1 MKQKI
6 LLLLIAIFPL
16 TTTAYNLTRV
26 SVHDPSIVW
35 DSTSNTYYIFGTHR
49 GAAKTKDLMSW
60 TPFKAPWKT
69 NSSNNATSSVAFKT
83 SQTKTVNIGG
93 EEVTFGNF
101 DAHAWSAAY
110 GNYNIDGNLWAPDI
124 IYNKVMKKWCMYLS
138 INGPTWNSS
147 IVLLTADDIEGPYLY
162 QGPVVFSGFFK
173 TDNTTINYKNT
184 DLEFVIGEQTSLPS
198 RYNHNNNGA
207 WGEKWGDYMPHC
219 IDPCIFY
226 DEDGL
231 LWMTYGSWSGGIWM
245 LKLNEENGLRDYNT
259 TYPLTGSGKNITCDP
274 YFGKKIAGGCYV
286 SGEGSYIEYING
298 YYYLFVT
305 NGGLSAAE
313 GYQMRLFRSESPNG
327 PYLDSKGNNAIYT
340 SYKMNYGPNSDTRG
354 VNILGAYGEWG
365 YTTKGNLSERAQG
378 HNSIIAAEDG
388 RTYLIYHTRFQN
400 WEETHQ
406 VRVHQVFQNQDKWL
420 VVAPFEYTGEQI
432 KSEDIATTQQIA
444 NSDIPGYYK
453 ILIHRYGL
461 DHTNKQLTTPVEII
475 INEDGTISGAGNGKW
490 SIIEGTSYIDIT
502 LGGILYK
509 GVIIEQTMEP
519 TEDKCIAFTALSKSG
534 VSIWG
539 HQFEKE
545 VLAEGDFQSA
555 IQAYYNFETTP
566 IVNQFDNTQKV
577 ELFKEGSNT
586 VPSLKSNAIR
596 KSRVLHTNFGA
607 NGNTSYAKF
616 TNPLYNNDLNDG
628 ATISFWVNVLD
639 ENLWDALIAFYNPQ
653 NSSRLYITG
662 NTYVGY
668 NSMINNNNSITWID
682 LNHPNGF
689 NSGNL
694 AFGSWNF
701 ITLTISRTNG
711 IKLYVDGQY
720 KPFQKYDGKI
730 NGSSISNQSAFDYN
744 LIVNHLSSC
753 PNFYIGYGS
762 FWGSTNA
769 LYDELLIYNRVLTKE
784 DINSLYNAITKSDF
798 ATDIPEIESKVE
810 SIDFTIYDLLGR
822 PTRKPQDKGLYIIN
836 GKKYFI
842 NNWNVIR

>member
-1 MKQKI
+1 MKQK
-6 LLLLIAIFPL
+6 LLLLLFTILPL
-16 TTTAYNLTRV
+16 TATAYNLKRV

-35 DSTSNTYYIFGTHR
+35 DSISNSYYIFGTHR

-60 TPFKAPWKT
+60 STFKASWKT
-69 NSSNNATSSVAFKT
+69 ESSSNAASSIAF
-83 SQTKTVNIGG
+83 QTNHTQTVNIGG
-93 EEVTFGNF
+93 NEVAFGNY
-101 DAHAWSAAY
+101 DVHAWSAAY
-110 GNYNIDGNLWAPDI
+110 GNYNIDGNLWAPDV
-124 IYNKVMKKWCMYLS
+124 IYNKKMKKWCMYLS
-138 INGPTWNSS
+138 VNGPTWNSS
-147 IVLLTADDIEGPYLY
+147 IVLLTAEKIEGPYLY
-162 QGPVVFSGFFK
+162 QGPIVFSGFFN
-173 TDNTTINYKNT
+173 TDNATINYKNT
-184 DLEFVIGEQTSLPS
+184 DLELVLGTQTSLPA

-219 IDPCIFY
+219 IDPCVFY
-226 DEDGL
+226 DEDGI
-231 LWMTYGSWSGGIWM
+231 LWMAYGSWSGGIWM
-245 LKLNEENGLRDYNT
+245 LKLNEENGLRDYNAI
-259 TYPLTGSGKNITCDP
+259 YPLTGSGKNIISDP

-313 GYQMRLFRSESPNG
+313 GYQMRLFRSENPDG
-327 PYLDSKGNNAIYT
+327 PYTDTKGNNAIYT

-354 VNILGAYGEWG
+354 ANILGAYGEWG

-388 RTYLIYHTRFQN
+388 RTYLVYHTRFQN
-400 WEETHQ
+400 WGETHQ

-444 NSDIPGYYK
+444 ESEIPGHYK

-461 DHTNKQLTTPVEII
+461 DHTNKQLTTPIEII
-475 INEDGTISGAGNGKW
+475 INEDGTILGAGNGKW
-490 SIIEGTSYIDIT
+490 DIIKGTSYINIT
-502 LGGILYK
+502 LGGVQYK
-509 GVIIEQTMEP
+509 GVIIEQKMEP
-519 TEDKCIAFTALSKSG
+519 TEEKCIAFTALSKSG

-545 VLAEGDFQSA
+545 DITEGDFQSS
-555 IQAYYNFETTP
+555 IKAYYNFDKTP
-566 IVNQFDNTQKV
+566 IVNLYNDIHIAT
-577 ELFKEGSNT
+577 LSKEGNNT
-586 VPSLKSNAIR
+586 IPFLTTDASR
-596 KSRVLHTNFGA
+596 KGKILHTHFGV
-607 NGNTSYAKF
+607 NGNTSYAEF
-616 TNPLYNNDLNDG
+616 TNPLYNEELPDG
-628 ATISFWVNVLD
+628 ATVSFWVQVVE
-639 ENLWDALIAFYNPQ
+639 ENLWDALFSFYNPQ
-653 NSSRLYITG
+653 NSSRLYVTG

-689 NSGNL
+689 KSDNL
-694 AFGSWNF
+694 TFGSWNF
-701 ITLTISRTNG
+701 ITLTVSRTNG

-720 KPFQKYDGKI
+720 RPFQKYDGKM
-730 NGSSISNQSAFDYN
+730 NGNSLSNENMFDYN

-753 PNFYIGYGS
+753 PNFYFGYGS

-769 LYDELLIYNRVLTKE
+769 SYDELLIYNRVLTKD

-798 ATDIPEIESKVE
+798 ATDIHKIESNVQ
-810 SIDFTIYDLLGR
+810 SVDFTIYDLQGR
-822 PTRKPQDKGLYIIN
+822 PTTNLRHKGIYIRN
-836 GKKYFI
+836 GEKYFFK
-842 NNWNVIR
+842 